1 MTDVDDHRAFKDEL
15 YEEFARVGKALAS
28 PKRLEILDLLA
39 QKERSVQELADAMA
53 ISVGNASQHL
63 QTLTDARLVEKRSE
77 GNYRYYRLADDD
89 VFELW
94 QALRDLA
101 QDQHPTIDA
110 IVERH
115 LGPRAESPELDPR
128 QMTDGSEDT
137 VVLDVRPEEE
147 YREAHLEG
155 ARSFPIGDAE
165 DRLDELPEDKT
176 FLVYCRGPFCTYSDR
191 AVELLRESGRQARRL
206 EPGLPDWQAMGV
218 PVVEAAEEGEP

>member
-1 MTDVDDHRAFKDEL
+1 MADDERYRAFKDEL

-28 PKRLEILDLLA
+28 PKRLEIVDLLA
-39 QKERSVQELADAMA
+39 QKERSVQELADTMS

-63 QTLTDARLVEKRSE
+63 QTLTEARLVEKRSE

-94 QALRDLA
+94 QTLRDLA
-101 QDQHPTIDA
+101 RDQYPAVDA
-110 IVERH
+110 VVERH
-115 LGPRAESPELDPR
+115 LGPRPESPELDPR
-128 QMTDGSEDT
+128 RLTEGSEDT

-155 ARSFPIGDAE
+155 ARSVPIEEVE
-165 DRLDELPEDKT
+165 DRLAELPEDKT

-191 AVELLRESGRQARRL
+191 AVEVLRESGRRACRL
-206 EPGLPDWQAMGV
+206 EPGLPDWRTMGLS
-218 PVVEAAEEGEP
+218 VVEATEEGNR